1 MLQDPAFAARID
13 ERFTGL
19 RGYAALSVMLAHYQ
33 YMGLFNFVPFFK
45 YGAQLSL
52 YIFFFLS
59 TFLLSRSLT
68 ADRHWREKPHLAIA
82 RYAINRVFRIFP
94 LFLVVVTAAFL
105 LQVAF
110 FDPST
115 PYWRALLMS
124 LSIGSAPSI
133 LWSIPVELAFYVYL
147 PAILAAF
154 LYLTRS
160 RLGAT
165 LVSLAFVAWCAAIAI
180 SRYRGAS
187 PAAWMTLDIHHLANC
202 FVGGVLFFALLYNGR
217 FTFGRLGA
225 IVSPLALVAFL
236 GGYPFVSSARVGDYR
251 MSALQDESAWRAH
264 FDLVVPVA
272 PLVVAGLVYG
282 LLHSDR
288 NLLAKAMRYKPLLKV
303 GDLSF
308 GIYLVH
314 IPMLAWI
321 NRTYGYGQ
329 WQLEVAFVGTFV
341 AAYVLS
347 RLIEKP
353 AIAFGHE
360 IGRELNVVAAPQKS
374 PAAAKPA
381 TSLGLAGSAE

>member
-1 MLQDPAFAARID
+1 MPQDAAFAARID

-33 YMGLFNFVPFFK
+33 YMGLFDFVPFFK

-52 YIFFFLS
+52 YVFFFLS

-68 ADRHWREKPHLAIA
+68 ADPHWREKPHLAIA

-94 LFLVVVTAAFL
+94 LFLVVVSAAFAL
-105 LQVAF
+105 EVAF

-124 LSIGSAPSI
+124 LSIGQAPSI
-133 LWSIPVELAFYVYL
+133 LWSVPVELAFYVYL
-147 PAILAAF
+147 PAILAIF
-154 LYLTRS
+154 LLLTRT
-160 RLGAT
+160 RLGAA
-165 LVSLAFVAWCAAIAI
+165 LVSLAFLVWCVAIAAA
-180 SRYRGAS
+180 RYRGAP

-202 FVGGVLFFALLYNGR
+202 FIGGVLFFALLYNGR
-217 FTFGRLGA
+217 FKFGRAGA
-225 IVSPLALVAFL
+225 IIGPLALVAFL
-236 GGYPFVSSARVGDYR
+236 GAYPFVSSALTGDFH

-264 FDLVVPVA
+264 FDVVFPLA
-272 PLVVAGLVYG
+272 PLIVAGIVYG
-282 LLHSDR
+282 LLHADR

-314 IPMLAWI
+314 IPMLAWM
-321 NRTYGYGQ
+321 NKTFGYGQ
-329 WQLEVAFVGTFV
+329 WQLEVAFIATFIV
-341 AAYVLS
+341 AFLLS

-360 IGRELNVVAAPQKS
+360 IGRELSAVSAPPKS
-374 PAAAKPA
+374 LA
-381 TSLGLAGSAE
+381 TTDPSSLEFASSAE